1 MSTAGRGKPG
11 TSSPR
16 FERGSRTRAH
26 VLTGPTLMPGVLVS
40 SLITLIP
47 RILVGWLLD
56 LTLIPGFS
64 RSHKL
69 PSSPGPVD
77 VFTDLTSSLRSQL
90 TPALEHGRTFQVLCG
105 PRPLAMAQGFPR
117 EEGSG
122 EKNGGTHCS
131 P

>member
-47 RILVGWLLD
+47 RILVGGS
-56 LTLIPGFS
+56 LTS
-64 RSHKL
+64 
-69 PSSPGPVD
+69 PSSQGSHV
-77 VFTDLTSSLRSQL
+77 LTNYLH
-90 TPALEHGRTFQVLCG
+90 P
-105 PRPLAMAQGFPR
+105 QGL
-117 EEGSG
+117 
-122 EKNGGTHCS
+122 
-131 P
+131 